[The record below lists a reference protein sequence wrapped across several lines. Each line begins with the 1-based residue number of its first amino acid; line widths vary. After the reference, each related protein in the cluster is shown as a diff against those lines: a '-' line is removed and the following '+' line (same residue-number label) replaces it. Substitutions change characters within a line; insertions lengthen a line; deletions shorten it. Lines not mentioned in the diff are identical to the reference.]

1 MIEENV
7 MRLAILAAAALFSA
21 AFLSQAFAGEIV
33 QRAGE
38 RPREMPNNCNSHLDD
53 DWYGHFQGIGQIGL
67 MLDQPIY
74 EAGCFP
80 TKKRCTT
87 WLYNIRSDHGAG
99 ERAAGCKRR

>member
-1 MIEENV
+1 MYSMSKPI
-7 MRLAILAAAALFSA
+7 LIAAIVCSSLVAA
-21 AFLSQAFAGEIV
+21 QANAGEIV

-38 RPREMPNNCNSHLDD
+38 RPREMPNNCSSNPDD
-53 DWYGHFQGIGQIGL
+53 KYYGHFQGIGQIGL

-80 TKKRCTT
+80 TKKRCTA

-99 ERAAGCKRR
+99 ERLAGCKKR